1 MLALRTL
8 FAHSARRALCETRT
22 RATLPARALSRLYS
36 TDQQGRS
43 WVHPDNR
50 VDGKGGGEA
59 LKKFGV
65 NLTEQAKKGGLDPVI
80 GRDAII
86 RRALQV
92 LSRRTK
98 NNPVLIGEPGVGK
111 TAIVE
116 GIARRIAS
124 NEVPDSLQGADLV
137 SIDMA
142 ALVAGAK
149 YRGEF
154 EERLKQVLQD
164 VEEAEGRVILFIDEI
179 HLLVGA
185 GSSGD
190 SGMDAANM
198 LKPALARGDLH
209 CMGATTPTEY
219 RNYIE
224 KDAALARR
232 FQSVLVPEP
241 SVEDSISIL
250 RGLKDKYELHHG
262 VFVRDEAL
270 VTAATLSDRYL
281 TDRKLPDK
289 AIDLV
294 DEACSKL
301 RLQHESKPETIETL
315 DRSIL
320 TMNIEVAALRKEKDA
335 ASKQRLAVLQSRLQ
349 RKQAELKSS
358 TDAWVEEKASI
369 GAFKEKQAQLDAAR
383 IELAKFKQAGD
394 YAKAGEL
401 QHMSIPALEQAIEEF
416 QKQEEAEGGT
426 TKKRMLGDAVT
437 ADDITDVLSTVTGI
451 PLSRLKKSEKE
462 KLLHLEDRLH
472 ERVIGQQAAVSA
484 VSNAVR
490 VSRAGLHG
498 HTRPLGSFLF
508 TGPTGVGKTELAKA
522 VCAQL
527 FDDERAL
534 TRIDMSEYMEKH
546 AVSRL
551 IGAPPGYVGYEQ
563 GGVLTESVRRRPYQ
577 VLLFDEFEKAH
588 REVSNLLLQVLDEG
602 HLTDSAGRRVDM
614 RNTMVV
620 MTSNMPLDGLRAN
633 FPPEFMNRIDEV
645 VPFQPLQM
653 SDLKQITAIRMQEL
667 ATQVAQMGIRLDVT
681 DEAQEWLST
690 VGYEPEYGAR
700 PLARLIKRSILHPAS
715 KIILGGGAT
724 EGSVL
729 KVSVDQ
735 NQVVVDLEP
744 KRE

>member
-1 MLALRTL
+1 MYA
-8 FAHSARRALCETRT
+8 
-22 RATLPARALSRLYS
+22 

-59 LKKFGV
+59 LKKFGMD
-65 NLTEQAKKGGLDPVI
+65 LTEVAKKGQLDPVI

-116 GIARRIAS
+116 GIASRIAS
-124 NEVPDSLQGADLV
+124 NEVPDSLQGTKLV
-137 SIDMA
+137 SVDMA

-154 EERLKQVLQD
+154 EERLKQLLGD
-164 VEEAEGRVILFIDEI
+164 VEEAEGSVILFIDEI

-185 GSSGD
+185 GSTGESA
-190 SGMDAANM
+190 MDAANM

-232 FQSVLVPEP
+232 FQAVMVPEP

-262 VFVRDEAL
+262 VFIRDEAL
-270 VTAATLSDRYL
+270 VTASSLSDRYL

-301 RLQHESKPETIETL
+301 RLQHESKPEAIETL
-315 DRSIL
+315 DRAIL
-320 TMNIEVAALRKEKDA
+320 TMKIEVAALGKEKDA
-335 ASKQRLAVLQSRLQ
+335 ASKERLEKLHTRLSSR
-349 RKQAELKSS
+349 QAEL
-358 TDAWVEEKASI
+358 EELTGEWAKEKESIAS
-369 GAFKEKQAQLDAAR
+369 FKEKQSELDAAR

-401 QHMSIPALEQAIEEF
+401 QHMVIPKLEAAISTYQKEE
-416 QKQEEAEGGT
+416 EESGSTA
-426 TKKRMLGDAVT
+426 KRMLSDAVT

-451 PLSRLKKSEKE
+451 PLSRLQKSEKE
-462 KLLHLEDRLH
+462 KLLGLEDKLH
-472 ERVIGQQAAVSA
+472 ERVIGQDAAVSA

-522 VCAQL
+522 VCEQL
-527 FDDERAL
+527 FDDEKAM

-546 AVSRL
+546 AISRL
-551 IGAPPGYVGYEQ
+551 IGAPPGYVGYEE
-563 GGVLTESVRRRPYQ
+563 GGVLTEAVRRRPYQ

-602 HLTDSAGRRVDM
+602 HLTDSMGRRVDM
-614 RNTMVV
+614 RNTLVV
-620 MTSNMPLDGLRAN
+620 MTSNMPMDQLRTN

-645 VPFQPLQM
+645 VSFQPLTRD
-653 SDLKQITAIRMQEL
+653 DLREITHLRMGEL
-667 ATQVAQMGIRLDVT
+667 AAQLEMQGIGFEVT
-681 DEAQEWLST
+681 PEAEEWLGE

-700 PLARLIKRSILHPAS
+700 PLTRLIKRSILHPAS
-715 KIILGGGAT
+715 RLILGGEGTSGSTLQVDVDSSRSKESEGHIRVVLSPGAKAMD
-724 EGSVL
+724 E
-729 KVSVDQ
+729 
-735 NQVVVDLEP
+735 
-744 KRE
+744 

>member
-577 VLLFDEFEKAH
+577 VLA
-588 REVSNLLLQVLDEG
+588 
-602 HLTDSAGRRVDM
+602 
-614 RNTMVV
+614 
-620 MTSNMPLDGLRAN
+620 
-633 FPPEFMNRIDEV
+633 
-645 VPFQPLQM
+645 
-653 SDLKQITAIRMQEL
+653 L
-667 ATQVAQMGIRLDVT
+667 AS
-681 DEAQEWLST
+681 LS
-690 VGYEPEYGAR
+690 
-700 PLARLIKRSILHPAS
+700 LH
-715 KIILGGGAT
+715 
-724 EGSVL
+724 
-729 KVSVDQ
+729 
-735 NQVVVDLEP
+735 
-744 KRE
+744 

>member
-1 MLALRTL
+1 
-8 FAHSARRALCETRT
+8 
-22 RATLPARALSRLYS
+22 
-36 TDQQGRS
+36 
-43 WVHPDNR
+43 
-50 VDGKGGGEA
+50 
-59 LKKFGV
+59 
-65 NLTEQAKKGGLDPVI
+65 
-80 GRDAII
+80 
-86 RRALQV
+86 
-92 LSRRTK
+92 
-98 NNPVLIGEPGVGK
+98 
-111 TAIVE
+111 
-116 GIARRIAS
+116 
-124 NEVPDSLQGADLV
+124 
-137 SIDMA
+137 MA